1 MTVKRTSVNFVVD
14 VVAFSGFVFLTT
26 TGVLVRYVLPPGS
39 GHFSKIWGLDRHE
52 WGTVHFWI
60 AIVFLSTLA
69 VHLILHWRWVV
80 AVIKGRPREGS
91 AVRVWLAVVGI
102 VALIALAVTPFLSN
116 REQTSVP
123 SHKFRTEKAELKK
136 HMEIRGSTT
145 LYEVEQLTGVSVEN
159 ILRKLNLPL
168 DIPAD
173 QQLGKL
179 RRKYGFKMDDVR
191 KIVKP

>member
-1 MTVKRTSVNFVVD
+1 MNRSSVNFVVD
-14 VVAFSGFVFLTT
+14 VVAFSGFVFLTA

-52 WGTVHFWI
+52 WGAVHFWI
-60 AIVFLSTLA
+60 AIVLLSTLA

-80 AVIKGRPREGS
+80 SVIKGRPREGS
-91 AVRVWLAVVGI
+91 AVRVWLAIVGI
-102 VALIALAVTPFLSN
+102 VALIALAVAPFLSN
-116 REQTSVP
+116 REQTGVP
-123 SHKFRTEKAELKK
+123 SHKLRTEKTELEK
-136 HMEIRGSTT
+136 HMEIRGSMT

-159 ILRKLNLPL
+159 ILRKLNLPS

-179 RRKYGFKMDDVR
+179 RRKYGFEMDDVR
-191 KIVKP
+191 KIVQP